1 MSLIKVII
9 IFYIFQR
16 GYANGSMSLQ
26 SNSELLIF
34 STLSLKESIK
44 DDYRYDY
51 DYWDPWKISNR

>member
-1 MSLIKVII
+1 
-9 IFYIFQR
+9 
-16 GYANGSMSLQ
+16 MSLQ